1 MLRIVRVLVFIN
13 QHKIKLVG
21 ITATHVWKI
30 FQQTERIKQQIVEI
44 HGIGLPQARHIAQQL
59 AFDDETT
66 AKFVDTYSR
75 CQKEVWSLA
84 PRKRVGKGASKTD
97 RETEEAIEERFD
109 RSQKLL
115 DIRKKYYKEYS
126 KFLTPKQ
133 IQRVY
138 SIEKNM
144 MKRLGKNANR
154 RKNRRP

>member
-1 MLRIVRVLVFIN
+1 MEKIIRTLLLAVMMTACCVTTNAQDKGKQRISREQLAE
-13 QHKIKLVG
+13 
-21 ITATHVWKI
+21 T
-30 FQQTERIKQQIVEI
+30 
-44 HGIGLPQARHIAQQL
+44 QARHIAQQL

-84 PRKRVGKGASKTD
+84 PRKRVGKGASKND

>member
-1 MLRIVRVLVFIN
+1 MEKIIRTLLLAVMMTACCVTTNAQDNGKQRISREQLAE
-13 QHKIKLVG
+13 
-21 ITATHVWKI
+21 T
-30 FQQTERIKQQIVEI
+30 
-44 HGIGLPQARHIAQQL
+44 QARHIAQQL

-84 PRKRVGKGASKTD
+84 PRKRVGKGASKND

>member
-1 MLRIVRVLVFIN
+1 MEKVIRTLLLAVMMTACCVTTNAQDKGKQRISREQLAE
-13 QHKIKLVG
+13 
-21 ITATHVWKI
+21 T
-30 FQQTERIKQQIVEI
+30 
-44 HGIGLPQARHIAQQL
+44 QARHIAQQL

-84 PRKRVGKGASKTD
+84 PRKRVGKGASKND

>member
-1 MLRIVRVLVFIN
+1 MEKIIRTLLLAVMMTACCVTTNAQDKGKQRISREQLAE
-13 QHKIKLVG
+13 
-21 ITATHVWKI
+21 T
-30 FQQTERIKQQIVEI
+30 
-44 HGIGLPQARHIAQQL
+44 QARHIAQQL

-84 PRKRVGKGASKTD
+84 PRKRVGKGASKND

-133 IQRVY
+133 IQRIY

-154 RKNRRP
+154 RKNKRP

>member
-1 MLRIVRVLVFIN
+1 MEKIIRTLLLAVMMTACCVTTNAQDKGKQRISREQLAE
-13 QHKIKLVG
+13 
-21 ITATHVWKI
+21 T
-30 FQQTERIKQQIVEI
+30 
-44 HGIGLPQARHIAQQL
+44 QARHIAQQL

-84 PRKRVGKGASKTD
+84 PRKRVGKGASKND

-144 MKRLGKNANR
+144 MTRLGKNANR
-154 RKNRRP
+154 RKNKRP

>member
-1 MLRIVRVLVFIN
+1 MEKIIRTLLLAVMMTACCVTTNAQDKGKQRISREQL
-13 QHKIKLVG
+13 
-21 ITATHVWKI
+21 A
-30 FQQTERIKQQIVEI
+30 EA
-44 HGIGLPQARHIAQQL
+44 QARHIAQQL

-154 RKNRRP
+154 RKNKRP

>member
-1 MLRIVRVLVFIN
+1 MEKIIRTLLLAVMMTACCVTTNAQDKGKQRISREQLAE
-13 QHKIKLVG
+13 
-21 ITATHVWKI
+21 T
-30 FQQTERIKQQIVEI
+30 
-44 HGIGLPQARHIAQQL
+44 QARHIAQQL

-84 PRKRVGKGASKTD
+84 PRKRIGKGASKND

-154 RKNRRP
+154 RKNKRP

>member
-1 MLRIVRVLVFIN
+1 MEKIIRTLLLAVMMTACCVTTNAQDKGKQRISREQLAE
-13 QHKIKLVG
+13 
-21 ITATHVWKI
+21 T
-30 FQQTERIKQQIVEI
+30 
-44 HGIGLPQARHIAQQL
+44 QARHIAQQL
-59 AFDDETT
+59 AFDDKTT

-84 PRKRVGKGASKTD
+84 PRKRVGKGASKND

-154 RKNRRP
+154 RKNKRP

>member
-1 MLRIVRVLVFIN
+1 MEKIIRTLLLAVMMTACCVTTNAQDKGKQRISREQLAE
-13 QHKIKLVG
+13 
-21 ITATHVWKI
+21 T
-30 FQQTERIKQQIVEI
+30 
-44 HGIGLPQARHIAQQL
+44 QARHIAQQL

-84 PRKRVGKGASKTD
+84 PRKRVVKGASKTD

>member
-1 MLRIVRVLVFIN
+1 MEKIIRTLLLAVMMTACCVTTNAQDKGKQRISREQLAE
-13 QHKIKLVG
+13 
-21 ITATHVWKI
+21 T
-30 FQQTERIKQQIVEI
+30 
-44 HGIGLPQARHIAQQL
+44 QARHIAQQL

-84 PRKRVGKGASKTD
+84 PRKRVGKGASKND
-97 RETEEAIEERFD
+97 RETEETIEERFD

-154 RKNRRP
+154 RKNKRP

>member
-1 MLRIVRVLVFIN
+1 MEKIIRTLLLAVMMTACCVTTNAQDKGKQRISREQL
-13 QHKIKLVG
+13 
-21 ITATHVWKI
+21 A
-30 FQQTERIKQQIVEI
+30 EA
-44 HGIGLPQARHIAQQL
+44 QARHIAQQL

-84 PRKRVGKGASKTD
+84 PRKRVGKGASKND

>member
-1 MLRIVRVLVFIN
+1 MEKIIRTLLLAVMMTACCVTTNAQDKGKQRISREQLAE
-13 QHKIKLVG
+13 
-21 ITATHVWKI
+21 T
-30 FQQTERIKQQIVEI
+30 
-44 HGIGLPQARHIAQQL
+44 QARHIAQQL

-84 PRKRVGKGASKTD
+84 PRKRVGKGASKND

-154 RKNRRP
+154 RKNIRP

>member
-1 MLRIVRVLVFIN
+1 MEKIIRTLLLAVMMTACCVTTNAQDKGKQRISREQLAE
-13 QHKIKLVG
+13 
-21 ITATHVWKI
+21 T
-30 FQQTERIKQQIVEI
+30 
-44 HGIGLPQARHIAQQL
+44 QARHIAQQL

-84 PRKRVGKGASKTD
+84 PRKRVGKGTSKTD

>member
-1 MLRIVRVLVFIN
+1 MEKIIRTLLLAVMMTACCVTTNAQDKGKQRISREQLAE
-13 QHKIKLVG
+13 
-21 ITATHVWKI
+21 T
-30 FQQTERIKQQIVEI
+30 
-44 HGIGLPQARHIAQQL
+44 QARHIAQQL

-84 PRKRVGKGASKTD
+84 PRKRVGKGASKND

-144 MKRLGKNANR
+144 MKRLGKNTNR

>member
-1 MLRIVRVLVFIN
+1 MEKIIRTLLLAVMMTACCVTTNAQDKGKQRISREQLAE
-13 QHKIKLVG
+13 
-21 ITATHVWKI
+21 T
-30 FQQTERIKQQIVEI
+30 
-44 HGIGLPQARHIAQQL
+44 QARHIAQQL

-84 PRKRVGKGASKTD
+84 PRKRVGKGASKND

-154 RKNRRP
+154 RKNKRP

>member
-1 MLRIVRVLVFIN
+1 MEKIIRTLLLAVMMTACCVITNAQDKGKQRISREQLAE
-13 QHKIKLVG
+13 
-21 ITATHVWKI
+21 T
-30 FQQTERIKQQIVEI
+30 
-44 HGIGLPQARHIAQQL
+44 QARHIAQQL

-84 PRKRVGKGASKTD
+84 PRKRVGKGASKND

-154 RKNRRP
+154 RKNRRS

>member
-1 MLRIVRVLVFIN
+1 MKTRSI
-13 QHKIKLVG
+13 IKTLFLTVIMAAFCG
-21 ITATHVWKI
+21 TAYAQKSD
-30 FQQTERIKQQIVEI
+30 KQRMSREQLAEV
-44 HGIGLPQARHIAQQL
+44 QARHIAQQL

-75 CQKEVWSLA
+75 CQKEIWTLA
-84 PRKRVGKGASKTD
+84 PLKKGVRGAAKTD
-97 RETEEAIEERFD
+97 TETEEAIESRFE

-138 SIEKNM
+138 SLEKSM
-144 MKRLGKNANR
+144 MGRLGKKAGR
-154 RKNRRP
+154 RRPAHRR

>member
-1 MLRIVRVLVFIN
+1 ME
-13 QHKIKLVG
+13 KIIRTLLLAVT
-21 ITATHVWKI
+21 ITACCATINAQNKDK
-30 FQQTERIKQQIVEI
+30 QRIPRE
-44 HGIGLPQARHIAQQL
+44 QL

-84 PRKRVGKGASKTD
+84 PRKKVARGKAKTD
-97 RETEEAIEERFD
+97 AETEEAIEERFD

-126 KFLTPKQ
+126 KYLTPKQ

-144 MKRLGKNANR
+144 MKRLGKNADR
-154 RKNRRP
+154 RKKNRRQ

>member
-1 MLRIVRVLVFIN
+1 MEKIIRTLLLAVMMTACCVTTNAQDKGKQRISREQL
-13 QHKIKLVG
+13 
-21 ITATHVWKI
+21 A
-30 FQQTERIKQQIVEI
+30 EA
-44 HGIGLPQARHIAQQL
+44 QARHIAQQL

-84 PRKRVGKGASKTD
+84 PRKRVGKGASKND

-154 RKNRRP
+154 RKNKRP

>member
-1 MLRIVRVLVFIN
+1 MEKIIRTLLLAVMMTACCVTTNAQDNGKQRISREQLAE
-13 QHKIKLVG
+13 
-21 ITATHVWKI
+21 T
-30 FQQTERIKQQIVEI
+30 
-44 HGIGLPQARHIAQQL
+44 QARHIAQQL

-84 PRKRVGKGASKTD
+84 PRKRVGKGASKND

-154 RKNRRP
+154 RKNKRP

>member
-1 MLRIVRVLVFIN
+1 MEKIIRTLLLAVMMTACCVTTNAQDKGKQRISREQLAE
-13 QHKIKLVG
+13 
-21 ITATHVWKI
+21 T
-30 FQQTERIKQQIVEI
+30 
-44 HGIGLPQARHIAQQL
+44 QARHIAQQL

-138 SIEKNM
+138 SIENNM
-144 MKRLGKNANR
+144 MKRLGKNTNR

>member
-1 MLRIVRVLVFIN
+1 MEKIIRTLLLAVMMTACCVTTNAQDKGKQRISREQLAE
-13 QHKIKLVG
+13 
-21 ITATHVWKI
+21 T
-30 FQQTERIKQQIVEI
+30 
-44 HGIGLPQARHIAQQL
+44 QARHIAQQL

-84 PRKRVGKGASKTD
+84 PRKRVGKGASKND
-97 RETEEAIEERFD
+97 RETEKAIEERFD

-154 RKNRRP
+154 RKNRRS

>member
-1 MLRIVRVLVFIN
+1 MKKIIRTLLLAVMMTACCVTTNAQDKGKQRISREQLAE
-13 QHKIKLVG
+13 
-21 ITATHVWKI
+21 T
-30 FQQTERIKQQIVEI
+30 
-44 HGIGLPQARHIAQQL
+44 QARHIAQQL

-84 PRKRVGKGASKTD
+84 PRKRVGKGASKND

>member
-1 MLRIVRVLVFIN
+1 MEKIIRTLLLAVMMTACCVTTNAQDKGKQRISREQL
-13 QHKIKLVG
+13 
-21 ITATHVWKI
+21 A
-30 FQQTERIKQQIVEI
+30 EA
-44 HGIGLPQARHIAQQL
+44 QARHIAQQL

>member
-1 MLRIVRVLVFIN
+1 MEKIIRTLLLAVMMTACCVTTNAQDKGKQRISREQLAE
-13 QHKIKLVG
+13 
-21 ITATHVWKI
+21 T
-30 FQQTERIKQQIVEI
+30 
-44 HGIGLPQARHIAQQL
+44 QARHIAQQL

-84 PRKRVGKGASKTD
+84 PRKRVGKGASKND

-126 KFLTPKQ
+126 KFLTPEQ

-154 RKNRRP
+154 RKNKRP

>member
-1 MLRIVRVLVFIN
+1 MEKIIRTLLLAVMMTACCATINAQNKDKQRIPREQLAE
-13 QHKIKLVG
+13 
-21 ITATHVWKI
+21 T
-30 FQQTERIKQQIVEI
+30 
-44 HGIGLPQARHIAQQL
+44 QARHIAQQL
-59 AFDDETT
+59 AFNDETT

-84 PRKRVGKGASKTD
+84 PRKKVARGKAKTD
-97 RETEEAIEERFD
+97 AETEEAIEERFD

-126 KFLTPKQ
+126 KYLTPKQ

-144 MKRLGKNANR
+144 MKRLGKNADR
-154 RKNRRP
+154 RKKNRRR

>member
-1 MLRIVRVLVFIN
+1 MEKIIRTLLLAVMMTACCVTTNAQDKGKQRISREQLAE
-13 QHKIKLVG
+13 
-21 ITATHVWKI
+21 T
-30 FQQTERIKQQIVEI
+30 
-44 HGIGLPQARHIAQQL
+44 QAHHIAQQL

-84 PRKRVGKGASKTD
+84 PRKRVGKGASKND